1 MELTK
6 LFLHGEKTVRCA
18 RKVLLLLILPSSSI
32 RARVTSVELK
42 CFFGR
47 SGAGRLSLHG
57 VIMTARAAEKIREVL
72 SVISVRV
79 IAHPV
84 TLLRDTSK
92 SKRRHHTDDWIR
104 YIA

>member
-1 MELTK
+1 M
-6 LFLHGEKTVRCA
+6 C
-18 RKVLLLLILPSSSI
+18 RKSLIIASDTSSSSI